1 MEIACWA
8 QTEQIPQLRLYV
20 SHNFR
25 HDSHLLV
32 LQIKKTVAQNS
43 CVGTYVHGKQK
54 FHMAAGV
61 VTMTKVQIVEC

>member
-32 LQIKKTVAQNS
+32 LQIKKTVA
-43 CVGTYVHGKQK
+43 
-54 FHMAAGV
+54 
-61 VTMTKVQIVEC
+61 